1 MGRRCFGAFCNL
13 APWFSMLSPPCCR
26 HAWLQ
31 PAGALTVIWYRCR
44 LKRFSTSVFFNAG
57 EFTFDGP
64 LHIRRQLDCHGTTIN
79 VRRFCFVIMTIWA
92 MLLVAACF
100 EFCCVP
106 GRVMPEPWIWTTA
119 GPLQQ
124 HIAAAHYHQRGPHPP
139 PTHHPPTTHH
149 PPINVQPPPTHHR
162 RWQHHPPLTSHQC
175 HSDSN
180 SHSKGQS
187 TSSAAPAATAIATA
201 GAVTTEMANSNS
213 KNS

>member
-13 APWFSMLSPPCCR
+13 AYYFRFKGVFVSMILHAFTSMLSPCM
-26 HAWLQ
+26 AST
-31 PAGALTVIWYRCR
+31 GALTVIWYRCR

-64 LHIRRQLDCHGTTIN
+64 LHIRRQLDCHGTTIH
-79 VRRFCFVIMTIWA
+79 VRRFCFVIMTIGA

-106 GRVMPEPWIWTTA
+106 RRVMPEPWIWTTT

-139 PTHHPPTTHH
+139 PTHHPPSTHQCAATTH
-149 PPINVQPPPTHHR
+149 PPPLMATPPTTHQPP
-162 RWQHHPPLTSHQC
+162 
-175 HSDSN
+175 
-180 SHSKGQS
+180 
-187 TSSAAPAATAIATA
+187 AP
-201 GAVTTEMANSNS
+201 
-213 KNS
+213 